1 MPYHESGLKM
11 IIDTKAYLIG
21 EKMKYNFGVKHN
33 IPYTAGALSDKT
45 VSILKMFVMN
55 IHYAY

>member
-1 MPYHESGLKM
+1 M

-55 IHYAY
+55 IHYAH